1 MPIRTPKGRSAA
13 YRALWQWP
21 LRSPARLGLTAVF
34 LLALAV
40 GTVAGIGAL
49 TAGRGV
55 GTAVAAG
62 GATPTP
68 SPPAGR
74 AATPAAPTVLP
85 PVTPLVPSSLPLS
98 AVPDPALSVA
108 ARWTA
113 AWVDHPQGVSAQQWV
128 DGLRP
133 FTTDEYLGVLVGVDP
148 ANIPASRVTGE
159 PRATKVAARSVQVQV
174 PTNALTLNVL
184 VVLTDDGWRV
194 AGYDRVR
201 PGEAVSATAP
211 TVPTVTPAPT
221 ATLGPR

>member
-1 MPIRTPKGRSAA
+1 MPIRTPRGRSAA
-13 YRALWQWP
+13 YRGLWQWP

-34 LLALAV
+34 LLALVIGA
-40 GTVAGIGAL
+40 VAGIGAV
-49 TAGRGV
+49 TTGRGV

-68 SPPAGR
+68 TPGRPAPV
-74 AATPAAPTVLP
+74 TPTVLP
-85 PVTPLVPSSLPLS
+85 PVAPLTPSSLPLS
-98 AVPDPALSVA
+98 AAPDPALSVA

-113 AWVDHPQGVSAQQWV
+113 AWVDHPAGVSAQQWV

-159 PRATKVAARSVQVQV
+159 PRATKVAARSVQVEV
-174 PTNALTLNVL
+174 PTNALTLDVL

-194 AGYDRVR
+194 AGYDRV
-201 PGEAVSATAP
+201 
-211 TVPTVTPAPT
+211 
-221 ATLGPR
+221 